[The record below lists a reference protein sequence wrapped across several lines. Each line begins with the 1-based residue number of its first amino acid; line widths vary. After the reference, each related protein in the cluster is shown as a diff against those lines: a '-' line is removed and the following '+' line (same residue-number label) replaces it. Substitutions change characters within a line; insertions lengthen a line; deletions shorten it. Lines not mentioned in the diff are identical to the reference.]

1 MVVIFCIPISPFA
14 ARSDL
19 RQHSRQI
26 NLSPLTNIPLLDG
39 HSFREETAAMSDLAS
54 VARRLERE
62 VGLPAAD
69 AMRIARKLDK
79 LAGSVSWGTSIAERD
94 EQQRKARDSA
104 KVARRKSSKAH
115 SAKKR

>member
-1 MVVIFCIPISPFA
+1 MLGIEATEQEIW
-14 ARSDL
+14 
-19 RQHSRQI
+19 
-26 NLSPLTNIPLLDG
+26 LLDG
-39 HSFREETAAMSDLAS
+39 GCSPEQTPAMSDLAS

-94 EQQRKARDSA
+94 AKGRKDRVSTGS
-104 KVARRKSSKAH
+104 ARRKSPKAA

>member
-1 MVVIFCIPISPFA
+1 
-14 ARSDL
+14 
-19 RQHSRQI
+19 
-26 NLSPLTNIPLLDG
+26 
-39 HSFREETAAMSDLAS
+39 MSDLTS

-94 EQQRKARDSA
+94 EQQRKARVSTGS
-104 KVARRKSSKAH
+104 ARRKSSKAH
-115 SAKKR
+115 TTKKR

>member
-1 MVVIFCIPISPFA
+1 
-14 ARSDL
+14 
-19 RQHSRQI
+19 
-26 NLSPLTNIPLLDG
+26 
-39 HSFREETAAMSDLAS
+39 MSDLAS

-115 SAKKR
+115 PAKKR

>member
-1 MVVIFCIPISPFA
+1 
-14 ARSDL
+14 
-19 RQHSRQI
+19 
-26 NLSPLTNIPLLDG
+26 
-39 HSFREETAAMSDLAS
+39 MSDLTS

-94 EQQRKARDSA
+94 EQQRKARVPA
-104 KVARRKSSKAH
+104 KAARRTTSKAH
-115 SAKKR
+115 PAKKR

>member
-1 MVVIFCIPISPFA
+1 MWHLTLNVASGDLTPKTSLTRSRSLDARFSPE
-14 ARSDL
+14 
-19 RQHSRQI
+19 QT
-26 NLSPLTNIPLLDG
+26 PG
-39 HSFREETAAMSDLAS
+39 MSDLTS

-79 LAGSVSWGTSIAERD
+79 LAGSVSWGTSIAERE

-104 KVARRKSSKAH
+104 KVVRRKSSKAH
-115 SAKKR
+115 AAKKR